1 MSLYSFSQSSSSYG
15 MPISQRSYEDM
26 AVNRAKGTTQT
37 ALESAR
43 RQAQRMGINPN
54 SGRYLATENNAQYDA
69 AAQIAAAGTQASW
82 DWLRN
87 AQQQKN
93 LETQMQWEREK
104 FYNQPT
110 MLTLGGKKTSRNGGK
125 NGALLDNDTLSL
137 LFENGYGN
145 LLGGKDGASNA
156 VALRYINNVGNTPL
170 SLHEL
175 KTHDISYDSDGNIV
189 DRGWGG
195 LNNSTKYLRR
205 MERLSRLN
213 AIGE

>member
-1 MSLYSFSQSSSSYG
+1 
-15 MPISQRSYEDM
+15 MPPRRSPPPD
-26 AVNRAKGTTQT
+26 
-37 ALESAR
+37 L
-43 RQAQRMGINPN
+43 RQAGTG
-54 SGRYLATENNAQYDA
+54 SAT
-69 AAQIAAAGTQASW
+69 
-82 DWLRN
+82 
-87 AQQQKN
+87 
-93 LETQMQWEREK
+93 
-104 FYNQPT
+104 
-110 MLTLGGKKTSRNGGK
+110 LTLGGKKTSRNGGK

>member
-54 SGRYLATENNAQYDA
+54 SGRYLAAENNAQYDA

-110 MLTLGGKKTSRNGGK
+110 MLTLGGKKSSRN
-125 NGALLDNDTLSL
+125 
-137 LFENGYGN
+137 
-145 LLGGKDGASNA
+145 GGKDGASNA
-156 VALRYINNVGNTPL
+156 VALRYINNAETSPL

-175 KTHDISYDSDGNIV
+175 KTHDIARSSDGTEIL

-195 LNNSTKYLRR
+195 LNNSTKYLRQ